1 MADKIEPKK
10 AQGNLPGGNPAAAH
24 STDQPIPVK
33 KPGTRPAAVQRG
45 TPWVDNLL
53 MPALAVF
60 TGLVVGGVIIA
71 VSNDAAIAAWG
82 NLFHN
87 PIGAFKASWDAMF
100 QAYSALFAGALGNPA
115 DLIAGFS
122 TYFATGQTAA
132 LYKAIYPFTESLV
145 VTTPYIFLGLAVAIG
160 FRCGLFNIGAEGQ
173 FFMGALG
180 SAFVGY
186 SIVGLPWFIHLP
198 LAMLGGA
205 LAGAIWGAIPGYLK
219 AKFGAHEVVNTIMM
233 NWIAFRL
240 SDWLLNG
247 PMKAKGFRPVTP
259 NVEVTAELPR
269 FFPDP
274 LRFNWGFVIALLF
287 AVLVYW
293 FLFKTTLGFE
303 IRAVGANPDAAKYAG
318 MSVMRNFVLV
328 MTLSGA
334 MAGLAGATQV
344 LGTDHW
350 VGQGFSA
357 GFGFDS
363 IALALLGKS
372 HPLGVVLAALLFGI
386 LRGGATSMQS
396 LAGISIYIIS
406 VIQGMVIIFVA
417 APGII
422 RWLYRL
428 RVGVG
433 EQTVLTRGWGK

>member
-1 MADKIEPKK
+1 MAENIEPQKPAGLTRPGDIIGTGSTEKPPVEKK
-10 AQGNLPGGNPAAAH
+10 ARGAPGPGSQG
-24 STDQPIPVK
+24 S
-33 KPGTRPAAVQRG
+33 
-45 TPWVDNLL
+45 PWVDNLL

-71 VSNDAAIAAWG
+71 LSNEAAIAAWG
-82 NLFHN
+82 NFFHN
-87 PIGAFKASWDAMF
+87 PFAALKASWDAVI
-100 QAYSALFAGALGNPA
+100 QAYGALFSGALGTPH
-115 DLIAGFS
+115 DLINGLRI
-122 TYFATGQTAA
+122 YFTTGQTAE

-145 VTTPYIFLGLAVAIG
+145 LTTPYIFLGLAVAIG

-205 LAGAIWGAIPGYLK
+205 LAGAVWGAIPGFLK
-219 AKFGAHEVVNTIMM
+219 ARFGAHEVVNTIMM
-233 NWIAFRL
+233 NYVAFRL

-247 PMKAKGFRPVTP
+247 PMMARGFRPVTP

-269 FFPDP
+269 FFPEP
-274 LRFNWGFVIALLF
+274 LRFNWGFIIALLF

-303 IRAVGANPDAAKYAG
+303 IRAVGANPDAAKYSG
-318 MSVMRNFVLV
+318 MSVMRTFVMV

-334 MAGLAGATQV
+334 MAGLAGASTV

-357 GFGFDS
+357 GYGFDS

-372 HPLGVVLAALLFGI
+372 HPLGVVLSALLFGI

-396 LAGISIYIIS
+396 MAGIPIYIVS

-417 APGII
+417 APAII
-422 RWLYRL
+422 RWIYRL
-428 RVGVG
+428 RVGGG